1 MGYSAK
7 QAKDFIERIAPIIQ
21 REAFA
26 RGYEICSTTIA
37 QAIIEGAA
45 GTSLLAKKYFNHF
58 GLKAGKYWKG
68 KSVNLKTKE
77 EYTAGTL
84 TTISDNFRVYDSDQE
99 GVEGYYD
106 FISTK
111 RYANLRDAKSYRQFA
126 EYLKAD
132 GYATSSRYV
141 NTLCNTVEKYNLTR
155 YDEASIHRDYFPQY
169 TGSSNSIVMALESLG
184 IDSSAE
190 YRKQIY
196 NVNFE
201 GSYTKSAKQNL
212 SMLLL
217 LKQGILIK
225 P

>member
-7 QAKDFIERIAPIIQ
+7 QAKEFIERIAPIIQ

-45 GTSLLAKKYFNHF
+45 GTSLLAKKYHNHF
-58 GLKAGKYWKG
+58 GMKCGKYWKG

-77 EYTAGTL
+77 EYSGNL
-84 TTISDNFRVYDSDQE
+84 VTISDNFRVYDSDE
-99 GVEGYYD
+99 ECVEGYYT
-106 FISTK
+106 FISSK
-111 RYANLRDAKSYRQFA
+111 RYANLRDAKTYRQFA
-126 EYLKAD
+126 EFLKAD
-132 GYATSSRYV
+132 GYATSSRYT
-141 NTLCNTVEKYNLTR
+141 NTLCSTVERYNLTR

-184 IDSSAE
+184 IDSSAD